1 MSAVNDSPGGDSSTA
16 ARSFASVEAQTL
28 ATQVSRRLVVSI
40 LRGDLESGSQLPS
53 ENELARQFN
62 VSRPVVR
69 EAVKEVEMLGL
80 VRRRQGRLT
89 QIAPADEWRHLAP
102 ELLAARAEV
111 GAVEDLML
119 ELLELRRMVE
129 LEAAALAARR
139 RTEDDLEAMKV
150 SVNRM
155 DAHLSDAALFAQDDM
170 AFHDAV
176 LTATRNNL
184 LRPLYRQLR
193 PLLELGREISAQVPT
208 DGRLKSQHGHR
219 AIYQAIVDGDSELAR
234 VAMSDHLS
242 WTGRLQLTER
252 EDRLNRSKRSRSQK
266 TVVAGGQ
273 PR

>member
-1 MSAVNDSPGGDSSTA
+1 MSAVNDRSGSDSSIS
-16 ARSFASVEAQTL
+16 ARPFASVEAQTL

-40 LRGDLESGSQLPS
+40 LRGDLESGAQLPS

-89 QIAPADEWRHLAP
+89 QIAPSDEWRHLAP
-102 ELLAARAEV
+102 ELLAARTEV

-129 LEAAALAARR
+129 LEAGALAARR

-150 SVNRM
+150 WLDRM
-155 DAHLSDAALFAQDDM
+155 DADLSDAGRFAQDDI

-193 PLLELGREISAQVPT
+193 PLLELGREISAQVPSE
-208 DGRLKSQHGHR
+208 GRLKSQRGHR
-219 AIYQAIVDGDSELAR
+219 AIYKAIVDGDSNLAR
-234 VAMSDHLS
+234 AAMSDHLS
-242 WTGRLQLTER
+242 YTGTLQLTER
-252 EDRLNRSKRSRSQK
+252 EDRLNRSRRSRPQKAVGTGGRSQ
-266 TVVAGGQ
+266 
-273 PR
+273 

>member
-1 MSAVNDSPGGDSSTA
+1 MSAVNDSPGSDSSMS
-16 ARSFASVEAQTL
+16 ARPFASVEAQTL

-40 LRGDLESGSQLPS
+40 LRGDLESGSQMPS

-89 QIAPADEWRHLAP
+89 QIAPSDEWRHLAP
-102 ELLAARAEV
+102 ELLAVRAEV
-111 GAVEDLML
+111 GAVEDLLL

-139 RTEDDLEAMKV
+139 RTEDDIEAMKMWLD
-150 SVNRM
+150 RM
-155 DAHLSDAALFAQDDM
+155 DADLSDAGRFAQDDI

-176 LTATRNNL
+176 LTATRNHL

-193 PLLELGREISAQVPT
+193 PLLELGREISAQVPSN
-208 DGRLKSQHGHR
+208 GRLKSQRGHR
-219 AIYQAIVDGDSELAR
+219 AIYQAIVGGDSDLAR

-252 EDRLNRSKRSRSQK
+252 EDRLNRSRGSRPPK
-266 TVVAGGQ
+266 TVGARG
-273 PR
+273 